1 MVLILIGI
9 HFLCPAQNNFSIS
22 GSIETANRE
31 TISLSGINGKT
42 LLTTVLAKDG
52 SFKLGPIELIPD
64 LYVLSIGSTTQLLFL
79 GNNKVTINGYFD
91 ARNKKNNQLSF
102 EGLDEFEAFNE
113 LNDSYK
119 SMVNP
124 ANAIKI
130 GLKNGLSPYMIS
142 ALAYQQTSKK
152 YEQNKALLDLI
163 PVNMKPSVSYQWLQK
178 RVDSMTKFNPG
189 ANAASFSLENEKGK
203 LVNLGDFKGK
213 YVLLDFWA
221 SWCGPCRAELV
232 NLKKIYA
239 SLKRD
244 NLEFISISL
253 DDKVADWK
261 KALTE
266 EQIPWVTLWESKGFK
281 ASPLKGNY
289 GFTAI
294 PCLVLIDPNG
304 KIIARDMRGEE
315 IRETILKYLK

>member
-1 MVLILIGI
+1 MLLTLISI
-9 HFLCPAQNNFSIS
+9 HFLCPAQQNFSIS
-22 GSIETANRE
+22 GNIKTANRE
-31 TISLSGINGKT
+31 TISLSDITGKIM
-42 LLTTVLAKDG
+42 LKTVLTEDG
-52 SFKLGPIELIPD
+52 SFKLGPIELLPD
-64 LYVLSIGSTTQLLFL
+64 LYTLSIGSTTQSLFL
-79 GNNKVTINGYFD
+79 SNNKITINGYFD

-102 EGLDEFEAFNE
+102 EGLDDFETFNQ
-113 LNDSYK
+113 LSSSYK

-124 ANAIKI
+124 AKAIKL
-130 GLKNGLSPYMIS
+130 GLKNDLSPYMVS
-142 ALAYQQTSKK
+142 ALAYQLAPKK
-152 YEQNKALLDLI
+152 YEPNKELLDLI
-163 PVNMKPSVSYQWLQK
+163 PTNIRPNLTLQWLRK
-178 RVDSMTKFNPG
+178 RVDSMARFSMG
-189 ANAASFSLENEKGK
+189 ANAAPFSLENEKGK
-203 LVNLGDFKGK
+203 VMNLSDFKGK

-239 SLKRD
+239 ELKRE

-281 ASPLKGNY
+281 ATPLKGNY

-294 PCLVLIDPNG
+294 PCLVLINPDG
-304 KIIARDMRGEE
+304 KIVARDVRGEE
-315 IRETILKYLK
+315 LRKKILELIK